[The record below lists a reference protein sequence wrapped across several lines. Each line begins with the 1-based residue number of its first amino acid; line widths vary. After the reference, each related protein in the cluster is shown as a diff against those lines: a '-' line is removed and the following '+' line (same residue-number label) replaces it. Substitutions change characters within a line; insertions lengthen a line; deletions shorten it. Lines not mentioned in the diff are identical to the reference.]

1 MATDAST
8 VSLPS
13 SQEQRKGNTVLESMA
28 DGGAPSAVWR
38 SFVAEG
44 FRDPLLELIAERFR
58 LLGEPLRLKIL
69 AALIQGEQRVSDL
82 VTITGAG
89 QPSISKHLN
98 ALAQGGLVL
107 RRKAGINVYYTIA
120 DPSVATLCDVV
131 CLGVQT
137 HIQAQADAVG
147 VALPQTHGA
156 LHDEPTREPTQG

>member
-1 MATDAST
+1 MTTDAST
-8 VSLPS
+8 VSLSSPS
-13 SQEQRKGNTVLESMA
+13 AASRGDATLESTA
-28 DGGAPSAVWR
+28 ESGAPSAVWR
-38 SFVAEG
+38 TFAAEG

-89 QPSISKHLN
+89 QPSVSKHLN

-107 RRKAGINVYYTIA
+107 RRKAGVNVYYTVA
-120 DPSVATLCDVV
+120 DPTIATLCDVV

-147 VALPQTHGA
+147 VARPQTKSARQDGSPHG
-156 LHDEPTREPTQG
+156 LP